1 MLLTWAAYLCI
12 KATHLP
18 GHAAVQ
24 SAYSSLKALLS
35 FKSEAILKLTACC
48 FNLNLHS
55 VKLKSACAGA

>member
-24 SAYSSLKALLS
+24 SAYSSVKALLS
-35 FKSEAILKLTACC
+35 FFWSEAILKLTAAV
-48 FNLNLHS
+48 S
-55 VKLKSACAGA
+55 T